1 MMNNLVIALAMASAV
16 SAAPALVR
24 RDDDCQATWRA
35 CIAAGTP
42 EVACSCT
49 LTACLGEDNA
59 RNREYCAS
67 ATANL
72 PKPTA
77 TGIPG
82 GCNPAHP
89 GSCPS
94 SYFTY
99 PVGTATASASFT
111 SIPGIPGGC
120 NPAHPGSCPSSY
132 FTYPVGTATASPSFT
147 PIPGIPGGCNPAHP
161 GSCPSSYFTYPV
173 DTATA
178 SPSFTPIPGIP
189 GGCNPAHPG
198 SCPSSYFT
206 YPAPSA
212 VPTAGSGGSSSG
224 YTDPTPVEG
233 KKWTI
238 KDLTRY
244 CGEDNSGCDYNF
256 AIEADGKT
264 ERCTVIRMPGA
275 NAATESWSDQ
285 PCTSGSNF
293 KVSWGYVAEPAPAF
307 AVITVVQGKELA
319 WFGVSDVNG
328 QPVTTAPSNPFGSG
342 QFGDLG
348 PEQVFTY

>member
-1 MMNNLVIALAMASAV
+1 MYNKLTIALAMASAV
-16 SAAPALVR
+16 SAAPALAPR
-24 RDDDCQATWRA
+24 QDPCQDAYKA

-49 LTACLGEDNA
+49 LTACVGEDNA
-59 RNREYCAS
+59 RNREYCAT
-67 ATANL
+67 ATADL
-72 PKPTA
+72 PKPTS

-99 PVGTATASASFT
+99 PTASASAAPSFT

-132 FTYPVGTATASPSFT
+132 FTYPTASASAAPTFT

-161 GSCPSSYFTYPV
+161 GSCPSSYFTYPTV
-173 DTATA
+173 SATA
-178 SPSFTPIPGIP
+178 
-189 GGCNPAHPG
+189 A
-198 SCPSSYFT
+198 
-206 YPAPSA
+206 PAP
-212 VPTAGSGGSSSG
+212 TGGSSSG
-224 YTDPTPVEG
+224 YTDPKPVEG
-233 KKWTI
+233 RTWTI

-256 AIEADGKT
+256 KIEADGVT
-264 ERCTVIRMPGA
+264 EACTVIRMPGL
-275 NAATESWSDQ
+275 NAATESWSNQ
-285 PCTSGSNF
+285 PCTSGS
-293 KVSWGYVAEPAPAF
+293 KYQISWGYVAEPAPAF
-307 AVITVVQGKELA
+307 AVLSVVDGKEIA
-319 WFGVSDVNG
+319 WFGVSNVNG

-342 QFGDLG
+342 QFGNLG
-348 PEQVFTY
+348 PEQVYTY

>member
-1 MMNNLVIALAMASAV
+1 MVSKLTLALAMASAV
-16 SAAPALVR
+16 TAAPTLAR
-24 RDDDCQATWRA
+24 RDDCQDAWKA

-59 RNREYCAS
+59 RNREFCAS
-67 ATANL
+67 ATAGL
-72 PKPTA
+72 PKPTFTSIA
-77 TGIPG
+77 GIPG

-99 PVGTATASASFT
+99 PTLTETATATAEPSFT

-132 FTYPVGTATASPSFT
+132 FTYPTRSATAVPGFT
-147 PIPGIPGGCNPAHP
+147 SIPGIPGGCNPAHP
-161 GSCPSSYFTYPV
+161 GSCPSSYFTYP
-173 DTATA
+173 TLSATA
-178 SPSFTPIPGIP
+178 
-189 GGCNPAHPG
+189 A
-198 SCPSSYFT
+198 
-206 YPAPSA
+206 PAPK
-212 VPTAGSGGSSSG
+212 PTTGGEAPSTG
-224 YTDPTPVEG
+224 YRDPTPVEG

-256 AIEADGKT
+256 KIEADGVT
-264 ERCTVIRMPGA
+264 EACTVIRMPGA
-275 NAATESWSDQ
+275 DAATESWSDQ
-285 PCTSGSNF
+285 PCTSGSKY

-307 AVITVVQGKELA
+307 AVITVVDGKQLA

-328 QPVTTAPSNPFGSG
+328 QPVTVAPSNPFGSG
-342 QFGDLG
+342 QFGNLG
-348 PEQVFTY
+348 PEQVYTY

>member
-1 MMNNLVIALAMASAV
+1 MFNKLTVALAMASAV
-16 SAAPALVR
+16 TAAPALLR
-24 RDDDCQATWRA
+24 RQDDCQDAWKA

-59 RNREYCAS
+59 RNREYCAT

-72 PKPTA
+72 PKPTP

-99 PVGTATASASFT
+99 PTVTATAQPT
-111 SIPGIPGGC
+111 
-120 NPAHPGSCPSSY
+120 
-132 FTYPVGTATASPSFT
+132 FT

-161 GSCPSSYFTYPV
+161 GSCPSSYFTYPTLSA
-173 DTATA
+173 TATA
-178 SPSFTPIPGIP
+178 APT
-189 GGCNPAHPG
+189 
-198 SCPSSYFT
+198 
-206 YPAPSA
+206 PAP
-212 VPTAGSGGSSSG
+212 TDGSGDNNASG
-224 YTDPTPVEG
+224 YYDPKPVEG

-256 AIEADGKT
+256 KIEADGQT
-264 ERCTVIRMPGA
+264 EACTVIRMPGA

-285 PCTSGSNF
+285 PCTSGSKF

-307 AVITVVQGKELA
+307 AVITVVDGKELA
-319 WFGVSDVNG
+319 WFGVSNVNG
-328 QPVTTAPSNPFGSG
+328 QEVTKAPSNPFGSG
-342 QFGDLG
+342 QFGNLG
-348 PEQVFTY
+348 PEQVYTY

>member
-1 MMNNLVIALAMASAV
+1 MVAGNIFVALALASAV
-16 SAAPALVR
+16 SAAPALIPR
-24 RDDDCQATWRA
+24 GDECQDAYKA

-42 EVACSCT
+42 EVACSCA

-67 ATANL
+67 ATASL
-72 PKPTA
+72 AKPTT

-99 PVGTATASASFT
+99 STATPSTTQTWTSISGIPGGCNPAHPGSCPDSYFTTKTVVATFT

-132 FTYPVGTATASPSFT
+132 FTYPTISASAP
-147 PIPGIPGGCNPAHP
+147 PASKP
-161 GSCPSSYFTYPV
+161 TQDSGSKP
-173 DTATA
+173 DA
-178 SPSFTPIPGIP
+178 
-189 GGCNPAHPG
+189 
-198 SCPSSYFT
+198 
-206 YPAPSA
+206 
-212 VPTAGSGGSSSG
+212 SG
-224 YTDPTPVEG
+224 YRDPVPVEG
-233 KKWTI
+233 KTWAI
-238 KDLTRY
+238 QDMTRY

-256 AIEADGKT
+256 VIKAGDKT
-264 ERCTVIRMPGA
+264 ERCTVIRMPGS

-285 PCTSGSNF
+285 PCTSGSEF
-293 KVSWGYVAEPAPAF
+293 KISWGYVTEPAPAF
-307 AVITVVQGKELA
+307 AVVTVVKGKELA

-328 QPVTTAPSNPFGSG
+328 QPVTPNNPFGSG
-342 QFGDLG
+342 QYGDL
-348 PEQVFTY
+348 PASQVYTY

>member
-1 MMNNLVIALAMASAV
+1 MMQKFIVALAVASAV
-16 SAAPALVR
+16 SAAPTLAR
-24 RDDDCQATWRA
+24 RDDCQDAYKA
-35 CIAAGTP
+35 CIAAGTA

-49 LTACLGEDNA
+49 LTACVGEDNA
-59 RNREYCAS
+59 RNREFCAS

-99 PVGTATASASFT
+99 GTATASVPLSSVSGIPGGCNPAHPGSCPSSYRYFNSTTATATATASASAAF
-111 SIPGIPGGC
+111 SSVSGIPGGC

-132 FTYPVGTATASPSFT
+132 FTYPTLSAT
-147 PIPGIPGGCNPAHP
+147 
-161 GSCPSSYFTYPV
+161 
-173 DTATA
+173 
-178 SPSFTPIPGIP
+178 
-189 GGCNPAHPG
+189 
-198 SCPSSYFT
+198 
-206 YPAPSA
+206 PAPPA
-212 VPTAGSGGSSSG
+212 ATPTSGSSGDAPG
-224 YTDPTPVEG
+224 YHDPKPVEG
-233 KKWTI
+233 RKWTI

-244 CGEDNSGCDYNF
+244 CGEDNTGCDYNF

-275 NAATESWSDQ
+275 NAATESWADQ
-285 PCTSGSNF
+285 PCTSGSSF

-307 AVITVVQGKELA
+307 AVVTVVQGKELA
-319 WFGVSDVNG
+319 WFGVSNVNG
-328 QPVTTAPSNPFGSG
+328 QAVTVTPSNPFGSG
-342 QFGDLG
+342 QYGNLG
-348 PEQVFTY
+348 PEQVYTY

>member
-1 MMNNLVIALAMASAV
+1 MINNIVVALALASAA
-16 SAAPALVR
+16 SAAPLAR
-24 RDDDCQATWRA
+24 RDECQDAYKA

-49 LTACLGEDNA
+49 LTACVGEDNA

-67 ATANL
+67 ATASLSQPSKTEIPGGCN
-72 PKPTA
+72 PAHPGSCPSSYFTYTQTA
-77 TGIPG
+77 PVETFTSIPGIPG

-99 PVGTATASASFT
+99 SKVTVTVDETSTVKQTFT

-132 FTYPVGTATASPSFT
+132 FTYPVASSTAAPPAPPAPAPT
-147 PIPGIPGGCNPAHP
+147 GGS
-161 GSCPSSYFTYPV
+161 GDVTYPSPKPV
-173 DTATA
+173 D
-178 SPSFTPIPGIP
+178 
-189 GGCNPAHPG
+189 
-198 SCPSSYFT
+198 
-206 YPAPSA
+206 
-212 VPTAGSGGSSSG
+212 
-224 YTDPTPVEG
+224 G
-233 KKWTI
+233 KSWSI

-264 ERCTVIRMPGA
+264 QRCTVIRMPGA
-275 NAATESWSDQ
+275 DAATESWSDQ
-285 PCTSGSNF
+285 PCTDGSEY
-293 KVSWGYVAEPAPAF
+293 KVSWGYVTEPAPAF
-307 AVITVVQGKELA
+307 AVITVVKGKELA

-328 QPVTTAPSNPFGSG
+328 QKVTPSNPFGSG
-342 QFGDLG
+342 QYGNFG
-348 PEQVFTY
+348 PEPVYTY